1 MIYILSVY
9 IRNGISDIL
18 SSIYQKIIQIEIL
31 TQCNFSLLT
40 CVCMHT
46 YIFDGFHGFLENTL
60 PFINRIY
67 KFFITL
73 ESSFNKNTVDVC
85 CMILGIWIY
94 DSTWYKFFCTEV
106 VDFCICIVSVIPYY
120 LLIFGLP
127 STVNFQWKTGFKLLC
142 RS

>member
-9 IRNGISDIL
+9 IRNGISGIL
-18 SSIYQKIIQIEIL
+18 SSIYQRIIQMEIMHNVIF
-31 TQCNFSLLT
+31 TINM
-40 CVCMHT
+40 CVHAHI
-46 YIFDGFHGFLENTL
+46 YIWWISWILENTL

-73 ESSFNKNTVDVC
+73 SSFNKNTVDVC